1 LKACTPREIAT
12 ELKLNN
18 ERIIYYW
25 ADKYG
30 WRDMLREQTIV
41 ESIANRIQ
49 TLLELENPS
58 KNQLDMLDRLIK
70 HHTALKKMRAQDKQ
84 KGEQPVA
91 EKIRSNESVHQ
102 RSNTDP
108 SKKKKKR
115 KKNDISELTEEQFA
129 TWHDSLFEYQHVMR
143 KNIKQRIRNILKSRQ
158 IGATYYFSGEAL
170 EDAILTGDNQ
180 IFLSAS
186 R

>member
-1 LKACTPREIAT
+1 
-12 ELKLNN
+12 
-18 ERIIYYW
+18 
-25 ADKYG
+25 
-30 WRDMLREQTIV
+30 
-41 ESIANRIQ
+41 
-49 TLLELENPS
+49 
-58 KNQLDMLDRLIK
+58 
-70 HHTALKKMRAQDKQ
+70 
-84 KGEQPVA
+84 
-91 EKIRSNESVHQ
+91 
-102 RSNTDP
+102 SNTDP

-186 R
+186 